1 MIEIKNV
8 SKSYGKHLV
17 LDEITLTVEDSSV
30 LGLAGFNGSGKT
42 TLLNIC
48 AGVYKTDG
56 GCVLLDGG
64 ETFDNDKERKNLFY
78 LSDDLYLPATATVK
92 SAARFFEKYYDGFDM
107 KLFSSI
113 CEIFNL
119 KEKSSVRSLSK
130 GMRRQVCL
138 AIAFAAR
145 PKYLLIDE
153 TFDGLDPQ
161 KKEFLKTIILEYINE
176 TESSVI
182 VASHDL
188 GEIAEICDHVAIL
201 DGNKIVLNCP
211 IGDVSENY
219 RRVDLTFGTAP
230 TEDMFKSIS
239 YRDLKISGKNATLIA
254 FGNEADIKLQTEK
267 LAPASAE
274 YTRLNLE
281 EVFKEKTEPE
291 SAKQKIKSLFKTVS
305 SNKTE
310 I

>member
-17 LDEITLTVEDSSV
+17 LDKITLTVEDSSV

-56 GCVLLDGG
+56 GCVLLDGS
-64 ETFDNDKERKNLFY
+64 ETFDNNSERKNLFY

-130 GMRRQVCL
+130 GMRRQVSL
-138 AIAFAAR
+138 AIAFAAK

-176 TESSVI
+176 TESSI
-182 VASHDL
+182 IIASHDL

-201 DGNKIVLNCP
+201 DGNKIVLNCL

-219 RRVDLTFGTAP
+219 RRVDLTFDTAP
-230 TEDMFKSIS
+230 TEDMFKNIS
-239 YRDLKISGKNATLIA
+239 YRDLKISGQNATLIA